1 MYITTFY
8 SFKGGVGRTLALVN
22 VAAEL
27 AQQGQRVLIVDFDLE
42 APGLDTFDLGRPKES
57 LPGIVDFVKE
67 YLDTGLAPD
76 AEKFFYR
83 SPTFDASGG
92 GLWVTPA
99 GSQDSG
105 YAARLASIDWNDL
118 YKNHDG
124 YLLFE
129 DLKLQWQA
137 AIEPDYVLL
146 DSRTGHTDVG
156 GICTRHL
163 PDAVVVLFFPNEQNL
178 RGLTKVVRDIRAE
191 RTGPRQK
198 QIDLHFVLS
207 NVPDLDDEDA
217 ILEEMIGAFKTR
229 LGFEKPPL
237 TIHRYPSLSLLRQ
250 EIFTTNRPRTRLA
263 REYDQLAFE
272 IVRLNPLDRVGAFSY
287 IDNCEPRRFG
297 SDAAQDEQLKQIRQH
312 HAGDGEVLYHLGHL
326 RARSGDLDEALGLF
340 DQAIEAGYE
349 EPEVFLERAE
359 QRRLLDDPNGASQDA
374 LALLGTEGLTYLE
387 VRKALRLLLPAD
399 LKHVPTSDGLR
410 ELASSERI
418 AVAMS
423 LTRRPEEAAV
433 ARAVLSPLLNNADL
447 EPAEQ
452 TLARHGLVLALLALG
467 DFKDAVALCRTSA
480 LSVDRMSVQ
489 DAFNLGMALWG
500 EERKPSPGP
509 FARVVEVHASD
520 QKPPTTANYAQCLA
534 LARWALGELDAA
546 KDEIAEAKARVRAE
560 PASFSCWRYLT
571 VPRLLF
577 TEDLDEMYQL
587 IEGDETVTP
596 RFMRHSRNVLQES
609 SSIDERV
616 LNEQERST

>member
-8 SFKGGVGRTLALVN
+8 SFKGGVGRTMALVN

-42 APGLDTFDLGRPKES
+42 APGLDTFDLGRPDES
-57 LPGIVDFVKE
+57 SLGMVDFVKE

-76 AEKFFYR
+76 AGKFLHE
-83 SPTFDASGG
+83 SPAFAGNRG

-99 GSQDSG
+99 GSQDSDYG
-105 YAARLASIDWNDL
+105 ARLASIDWNDL
-118 YKNHDG
+118 YENHDG

-191 RTGPRQK
+191 RKGPRQK

-207 NVPDLDDEDA
+207 NVPDIDDEDA
-217 ILEEMIGAFKTR
+217 ILEEMIADFKTR

-237 TIHRYPSLSLLRQ
+237 TIYRYPSLSLLRQ
-250 EIFTTNRPRTRLA
+250 EVFTTNRPRTRLA
-263 REYDQLAFE
+263 REYDELAFE

-287 IDNCEPRRFG
+287 IDNCEPRRDG
-297 SDAAQDEQLKQIRQH
+297 SDAAQDEQLERIAQH
-312 HAGDGEVLYHLGHL
+312 HSSDGEVLYHLGHL
-326 RARSGDLDEALGLF
+326 RARSGDLDESLGLF
-340 DQAIEAGYE
+340 DQAIEAGYD

-374 LALLGTEGLTYLE
+374 LAVLRMEGLTYVE
-387 VRKALRLLLPAD
+387 VRKALRMLLPAD
-399 LKHVPTSDGLR
+399 LKHVPSSDGLR
-410 ELASSERI
+410 ELAASERI

-423 LTRRPEEAAV
+423 LTRRPEEAEV
-433 ARAVLSPLLNNADL
+433 ARALLHPLLKAADL
-447 EPAEQ
+447 APAEH
-452 TLARHGLVLALLALG
+452 TLARHALVLALLALG
-467 DFKDAVALCRTSA
+467 QFKEAATLCLTSA
-480 LSVDRMSVQ
+480 PSVDRMSVP

-500 EERKPSPGP
+500 EEGKPSCRP
-509 FARVVEVHASD
+509 FSRVVELHASE
-520 QKPPTTANYAQCLA
+520 QKPPANANHAQCLA
-534 LARWALGELDAA
+534 LAHWALGESDAA
-546 KDEIAEAKARVRAE
+546 RNQIAEAKAKVRTE
-560 PASFSCWRYLT
+560 RTSFSCWRYLT
-571 VPRLLF
+571 VPRPIF
-577 TEDLDEMYQL
+577 IKDLDEMHEL

-596 RFMRHSRNVLQES
+596 QFMRHSRNAGQES
-609 SSIDERV
+609 SPTHDGVPRER
-616 LNEQERST
+616 EEST